1 MDRNGIHV
9 FNRVVGWAPVAG
21 IVLGIVVRSWPLVII
36 CGVLLLAIIAFEA
49 VTFARRRKEIRDR
62 HG

>member
-21 IVLGIVVRSWPLVII
+21 IVLGIVVRIWPLVII
-36 CGVLLLAIIAFEA
+36 CGVLLVAIVAFEV
-49 VTFARRRKEIRDR
+49 VTFAQRRRQLRDQR
-62 HG
+62 E